1 MMMNA
6 DDVTP
11 TVRPPTPALM
21 SRNPVAWL
29 AVFGPGAIIA
39 SLTIGTGELIFS
51 TRGGALFGYHILFLF
66 VLISLLK
73 WGLVLASARHII
85 LTGVHPYRRMVSLP
99 GPRGWFPISLLLL
112 TAIAMPIWVSFHGGV
127 LGNFTAWLTNT
138 QDSLGGTAEYA
149 WGTLIL
155 LAALVLS
162 ARGGYTVLERVQM
175 VIVALLVICAGI
187 TLVLYNP
194 DWLELLK
201 GAFVPQAY
209 EYPDWVGPNTPLKA
223 IGERPVWVEI
233 TTYVG
238 VIGGAGFDY
247 MAYTSFLRSTR
258 WGWAGVGEASDST
271 LAEMAEKPSHAA
283 RQWLRAPLVDCTV
296 SFIII
301 VAFSAVFVAS
311 GVVVLGPEH
320 EVPTEA
326 HLLDLQAR
334 FVTDI
339 HPWLL
344 PIYVGGA
351 FLTMLGTLYGT
362 IEIAQVILT
371 EIARAINPEVTPER
385 ERRLRRMALMWC
397 GIGALLTISYSAFYT
412 WSGGAE
418 RPRLLLAL
426 LTPANL
432 FTGVLS
438 CGLFCFLMIW
448 MERRFLPRGLRMH
461 WSLAALN
468 MISGLLFLALAGLGF
483 WNNHYPEK
491 GFAATRWFA
500 LGAMAMLFAVGILI
514 ALRLRLDRHEKN
526 IGHAGDIYPD

>member
-1 MMMNA
+1 MNE
-6 DDVTP
+6 TP
-11 TVRPPTPALM
+11 QQLEPRAPSPALA

-51 TRGGALFGYHILFLF
+51 TRGGALFGYRILFLF
-66 VLISLLK
+66 VLISVLK

-112 TAIAMPIWVSFHGGV
+112 TAIAMPIWVSFHSGV
-127 LGNFTAWLTNT
+127 LGNFTGWLTGT
-138 QDSLGGTAEYA
+138 RESWQGTAEYA
-149 WGTLIL
+149 WGVMIL
-155 LAALVLS
+155 LGVLVLS
-162 ARGGYTVLERVQM
+162 ARGSYTVLERVQM
-175 VIVALLVICAGI
+175 VIVGLLVVCAGI

-194 DWLELLK
+194 DWLEMLK
-201 GAFVPQAY
+201 GAFIPQAY
-209 EYPDWVGPNTPLKA
+209 EYPDWIKTSESLRSIA
-223 IGERPVWVEI
+223 QRPVWVET

-258 WGWAGVGEASDST
+258 WGWAGVGEPDDAM
-271 LAEMAEKPSHAA
+271 LARMAEDPSHVA

-326 HLLDLQAR
+326 RLLDLQAR
-334 FVTDI
+334 FVTNI

-362 IEIAQVILT
+362 IEIGQVILT
-371 EIARAINPEVTPER
+371 EINRAVHPGVTDEQ
-385 ERRLRRMALMWC
+385 ERRLRRIALLWC
-397 GIGALLTISYSAFYT
+397 GFGALLTLAYSAYYT
-412 WSGGAE
+412 WSGGSE

-426 LTPANL
+426 LTPVNL

-438 CGLFCFLMIW
+438 CGLFCFLLLW
-448 MERRFLPRGLRMH
+448 MERRFLPRALRMH
-461 WSLAALN
+461 WGLAVLN
-468 MISGLLFLALAGLGF
+468 GISGLIFIALASLGF
-483 WNNHYPEK
+483 WNNHYPDQH
-491 GFAATRWFA
+491 FTATRWFA
-500 LGAMAMLFAVGILI
+500 MVTILGLFATGGVI
-514 ALRLRLDRHEKN
+514 AHLRNRRE
-526 IGHAGDIYPD
+526 

>member
-1 MMMNA
+1 MNP
-6 DDVTP
+6 DDAPP
-11 TVRPPTPALM
+11 TVRPPVSALA

-51 TRGGALFGYHILFLF
+51 TRGGALFGYRILFLF

-85 LTGVHPYRRMVSLP
+85 LTGVHPYRRMASLP

-112 TAIAMPIWVSFHGGV
+112 TAIAMPIWVSFHSGV
-127 LGNFTAWLTNT
+127 LGNFTGWLTGT
-138 QDSLGGTAEYA
+138 RDSWAGTAEYG
-149 WGTLIL
+149 WGALIL
-155 LAALVLS
+155 VGVLFLS
-162 ARGGYTVLERVQM
+162 ARGGYSMLERVQM
-175 VIVALLVICAGI
+175 VIVMLLVICAAI
-187 TLVLYNP
+187 TLVLYDP
-194 DWLELLK
+194 DWLALIK
-201 GAFVPQAY
+201 GAVIPQAY
-209 EYPDWVGPNTPLKA
+209 EYPSWLSETEELRRIAARD
-223 IGERPVWVEI
+223 VWVET

-247 MAYTSFLRSTR
+247 MAYTSFLRSKK
-258 WGWAGVGEASDST
+258 WGWAGVGEANAET
-271 LAEMAEKPSHAA
+271 LAKMESDRSHPA
-283 RQWLRAPLVDCTV
+283 RRWLRAPLVDCSV

-311 GVVVLGPEH
+311 CVVVLGPAH
-320 EVPTEA
+320 EVPTESKM
-326 HLLDLQAR
+326 LDLQAR

-344 PIYVGGA
+344 PIYVSGA

-362 IEIAQVILT
+362 IEIGQVILT
-371 EIARAINPEVTPER
+371 EINRAIVPDMTRER
-385 ERRLRRMALMWC
+385 ERKLRRIALLWC
-397 GIGALLTISYSAFYT
+397 GAGALVTLSYSAIYT
-412 WSGGAE
+412 GSGGVD

-426 LTPANL
+426 LTPVNL

-438 CGLFCFLMIW
+438 CGLFCLLLIW

-468 MISGLLFLALAGLGF
+468 VMSGIVFLALAGIGF
-483 WNNHYPEK
+483 WNNHDPDK
-491 GFAATRWFA
+491 HFTATRWFA
-500 LGAMAMLFAVGILI
+500 LGAMGLLFAVGILL
-514 ALRLRLDRHEKN
+514 AKRMNRGSPEEN
-526 IGHAGDIYPD
+526 ST

>member
-1 MMMNA
+1 MMA
-6 DDVTP
+6 DNPLP
-11 TVRPPTPALM
+11 TQPVPPSPALT

-51 TRGGALFGYHILFLF
+51 TRGGALFGYRILFLF

-112 TAIAMPIWVSFHGGV
+112 TAIAMPIWVSFHSGV
-127 LGNFTAWLTNT
+127 LGNFTGWLTDT
-138 QDSLGGTAEYA
+138 REAWGGTAEYA

-155 LAALVLS
+155 LAVLVLS

-175 VIVALLVICAGI
+175 VIVALLVLCAGI

-194 DWLELLK
+194 DWVEMLK
-201 GAFVPQAY
+201 GAVIPQTY
-209 EYPDWVGPNTPLKA
+209 EYPDW
-223 IGERPVWVEI
+223 IGTKESLRTIAERPVWVET

-247 MAYTSFLRSTR
+247 MAYTSFLRSTQ
-258 WGWAGVGEASDST
+258 WGWAGVGEPSDAT
-271 LAEMAEKPSHAA
+271 LAQMAEQPSHVA

-326 HLLDLQAR
+326 RLLDLQAK
-334 FVTDI
+334 FVTNI

-371 EIARAINPEVTPER
+371 EITRAINPALTPEG
-385 ERRLRRMALMWC
+385 ERRLRRMALLWC
-397 GIGALLTISYSAFYT
+397 GMGALLTLGYSAFYT
-412 WSGGAE
+412 WAGGDD

-426 LTPANL
+426 LTPVNL

-448 MERRFLPRGLRMH
+448 MERRFLPRALRMH

-468 MISGLLFLALAGLGF
+468 VVSGVLFIALAGLGF
-483 WNNHYPEK
+483 WNNHYPDK
-491 GFAATRWFA
+491 HFTATRWFA
-500 LGAMAMLFAVGILI
+500 MGAMALLFAVGIVI
-514 ALRLRLDRHEKN
+514 AARLRLGRDE
-526 IGHAGDIYPD
+526 GSTGDSGYIYPD